1 MDFLKERL
9 SSSIQFNSSRIAIED
24 SAGNWTISYTELYN
38 QSIIIS
44 RWAEQYQG
52 ATIIY
57 YGNKSKDYYYFAVG
71 CFTNALNFCPVDI
84 QTPIKRLLEIVAQ
97 FESAIIVTDSHE
109 FFTFIESHSQPVV
122 QVSDCQVIAEAKNN
136 SVLRSTAKNC
146 IPEYFVATSGSTGV
160 PKIVCVPQDHATDF
174 VKWSVPFYCVN
185 ANTRWA
191 QFSNI
196 GFDLSIVD
204 LLTVLCGGGTL
215 VSVSSRLDRSRP
227 ARTIEKANITHW
239 HSVPSVIPYL
249 LSDCKKVSET
259 CKLFTFCGE
268 PLSTID
274 IERLVSFYPKAR
286 IINTYGPTEGTLFCS
301 YYEYMHGL
309 KIRESTL
316 PIGRPIPG
324 WDFVLLKEKDGFRLI
339 IVSPN
344 AANRYAGTTTK
355 QFSHIDVFD
364 THVPAFDTG
373 DFFIQKDCELFFS
386 HRLDGMIKINGNR
399 VDLGGIEAI
408 CKRLGLQNP
417 VALLAN
423 GKIVVWAEG
432 KGENEDELR
441 RKLFDTLPVY
451 SVPSSINFHELHPR
465 TSNGKIDRHK
475 LLDNVN

>member
-1 MDFLKERL
+1 MAFLRDKL
-9 SSSIQFNSSRIAIED
+9 SSSLQVNSGRIAVED
-24 SAGNWTISYTELYN
+24 SAGNWTISYIELYN
-38 QSIIIS
+38 QAIIIS

-71 CFTNALNFCPVDI
+71 CFANALNFCPVDI

-109 FFTFIESHSQPVV
+109 YFTFIKSQNQPVV
-122 QVSDCQVIAEAKNN
+122 QFSDCQIIAEAEIVP
-136 SVLRSTAKNC
+136 VLRSNDKTR
-146 IPEYFVATSGSTGV
+146 IPEYFVATSGSTGK
-160 PKIVCVPQDHATDF
+160 PKIVCVPHDHTTDF

-227 ARTIEKANITHW
+227 ARTIEKANISHW

-249 LSDCKKVSET
+249 LSDCKGESET

-301 YYEYMHGL
+301 YYEYMRGV
-309 KIRESTL
+309 KIGESTL

-324 WDFVLLKEKDGFRLI
+324 WDFLLLKEKDGLRLF
-339 IVSPN
+339 IVSQN
-344 AANRYAGTTTK
+344 SANRYAGTSTK
-355 QFSHIDVFD
+355 QFSHIDVFG
-364 THVPAFDTG
+364 TRMPAFDTG
-373 DFFIQKDCELFFS
+373 DFFIRKDCELFFS

-399 VDLGGIEAI
+399 VDLGDIEAI

-417 VALLAN
+417 VALLVC
-423 GKIVVWAEG
+423 GKIVVCAEG

-441 RKLFDTLPVY
+441 RKLFEILPVY
-451 SVPSSINFHELHPR
+451 SVPSSINFHKLHPR

-475 LLDNVN
+475 LLNSVN